1 MRITNKIVQ
10 NNSLYNIN
18 INKTNEDTLNTMT
31 STGKKITRPSDDP
44 VVAIRALRLRSNVAQ
59 LSQYYEKNAKDAS
72 SWLQVTEDALSTVTS
87 VLTDAG
93 KQATKGANKYLGI
106 SDLTTI
112 VTQMNAL
119 SDEYYST
126 GNVDYAGRYV
136 FTGYRTDTSLT
147 FDSATTKAYTG
158 INDEFNA
165 SDIGTSSRVL
175 GAYNISTATTGTPTE
190 AGITQTSVGRIRLS
204 YSDMDS
210 GSVSLKYRTA
220 MTVPATSSLSS
231 GSADKVV
238 ALNYKDASG
247 ATCSIKIPTS
257 GTVGT
262 PGNTVSLNGKNYKA
276 TLNSNGTYTVTAGAD
291 TLTLNANGVATGT
304 LPAGIASASATISDA
319 SVSTVSFNP
328 SGTADSLKV
337 PVTGAVDKPYTMA
350 VTSTKGNAYTVTV
363 NTDGT
368 YTVRNGGTP
377 DSTIQLTVNGS
388 VNASYQEHTVAIDGT
403 ITNTTS
409 EADIDTYYSALTSVT
424 SGTDKCVFNAVTGEL
439 LLSSSLKST
448 LSGLDDLTNV
458 KTIDVVYD
466 KSEWEKGDIRPE
478 NLFQC
483 TNNNIVY
490 NGGSS
495 NHIMEY
501 DVGYNQ
507 TIAVNTTA
515 DEVFTTGVKRDVE
528 DLQKTLDKLKTIDT
542 TLTTLKANLSS
553 ATNATDKANIQI
565 QIDSAQKTYDYLRED
580 MQSQFESKI
589 TSTQKTLDQA
599 NVAVTENGTRS
610 KRLDL
615 VQNRLQSQ
623 TTTFKTL
630 QSDNEDADLAETA
643 TNLSTAELTY
653 QAALMATGKIMKT
666 SLMNYI

>member
-112 VTQMNAL
+112 VTQMSAL

-165 SDIGTSSRVL
+165 SDVGSSSRVL

-190 AGITQTSVGRIRLS
+190 AGITQTAVGRIRLS

-220 MTVPATSSLSS
+220 MAVPATSSLSS

-238 ALNYKDASG
+238 ALNYKDTSG
-247 ATCSIKIPTS
+247 ITYSIKVPTS

-262 PGNTVSLNGKNYKA
+262 PGNTVSLNGQSYTA
-276 TLNSNGTYTVTAGAD
+276 TLNSNGTYTVMIGTD
-291 TLTLNANGVATGT
+291 SLTLNANGVAAGT
-304 LPAGIASASATISDA
+304 LPTGIVSTSATISDA
-319 SVSTVSFNP
+319 TVSTVSFNA

-350 VTSTKGNAYTVTV
+350 VTSTNGNAYTVTV

-368 YTVRNGGTP
+368 YTARSGGNP
-377 DSTIQLTVNGS
+377 DSTIQLTANGS
-388 VNASYQEHTVAIDGT
+388 VNASYQEYTVIPDAT
-403 ITNTTS
+403 ITSTTS
-409 EADIDTYYSALTSVT
+409 EADIDSYYSTLAS

-439 LLSSSLKST
+439 LLSSSLRGK
-448 LSGLDDLTNV
+448 LSGLNDLTNV

-466 KSEWEKGDIRPE
+466 KSEWDKGDIRPE

-490 NGGSS
+490 NGGSGS
-495 NHIMEY
+495 HIMEY

-515 DEVFTTGVKRDVE
+515 DEVFTTGIKRDVE
-528 DLQKTLDKLKTIDT
+528 DLQKTLDNLKTIDT
-542 TLTTLKANLSS
+542 TLTTLKANLAS
-553 ATNATDKANIQI
+553 AANATDKANIQT
-565 QIDSAQKTYDYLRED
+565 QIDSAQKAYDYLRED
-580 MQSQFESKI
+580 MQSQFENKI